1 MEFRE
6 IERKFLVKGEEF
18 KQFSTESYPIQ
29 QGFLS
34 SDPERVVRIR
44 LSGEQGW
51 ITVKG
56 LGDQSGRS
64 RFEWEK
70 EISAEEARALLEL
83 CEPGRIDKRRYTA
96 PYKGH
101 LFEVDE
107 FFGENEG
114 LIIAEIELQSIEQSF
129 EVPEWLG
136 REVTGEKA
144 YYNSQLSKNPYCRWE
159 RP

>member
-18 KQFSTESYPIQ
+18 KQFSNESYPIK
-29 QGFLS
+29 QGFLNS
-34 SDPERVVRIR
+34 NPERVVRIR

-70 EISAEEARALLEL
+70 EISTEEALALLDL
-83 CEPGRIDKRRYTA
+83 CEPGQIEKRRYKV
-96 PYKGH
+96 PYRGQ

-107 FFGENEG
+107 FYGDNKG
-114 LIIAEIELQSIEQSF
+114 LVIAEIELQSIEQSF
-129 EVPEWLG
+129 DLPDWLG
-136 REVTGEKA
+136 REVTGEEA
-144 YYNSQLSKNPYCRWE
+144 YYNSQLSKNPYSHWDQA
-159 RP
+159 

>member
-18 KQFSTESYPIQ
+18 KQFSNESYPIK
-29 QGFLS
+29 QGFLNS
-34 SDPERVVRIR
+34 NPERVVRIR
-44 LSGEQGW
+44 LSGEKGW

-70 EISAEEARALLEL
+70 EISADEALALFAL
-83 CEPGRIDKRRYTA
+83 CEPGQIEKRRFEV

-107 FFGENEG
+107 FYGDNEG
-114 LIIAEIELQSIEQSF
+114 LVIAEVELQSIEESF
-129 EVPEWLG
+129 ELPDWLG
-136 REVTGEKA
+136 QEVTGEEA
-144 YYNSQLSKNPYCRWE
+144 YYNSQLAQNPFKDWA
-159 RP
+159 